1 MLEDGATLSDRVLPQ
16 GAQGNSSNMSQ
27 NCRDVHNKSFDIPKS
42 RWEHRPRLIDKKTQI
57 SLVASFN

>member
-42 RWEHRPRLIDKKTQI
+42 RWEHRT
-57 SLVASFN
+57 